1 MSPQIGHD
9 RPSRRLH
16 AIAGN
21 PWNLYRFSA
30 GVGPDNH
37 IARTCPWGAMK
48 RLSIYAL
55 TMATALA
62 TAAPALAAD
71 PSADSSPA
79 ASYIVQFTP
88 GSDRAAEVSQA
99 RALGMKV
106 NAEYRY
112 AISGMSVEANAGQ
125 LRALQ
130 ANPNVQLIEKDA
142 IATTMADQSG
152 ATWGLDRIDQR
163 DLPLNGVY
171 SYSQTAA
178 NVTAYV
184 VDTGILASHQ
194 QFGGRV
200 RSGFDAVTTGGS
212 ATDCDGHGT
221 HVAGTIGSATYGV
234 AKSVTLVPVRVLGCT
249 GSGTT
254 TDILE
259 GIDYVIA
266 DHAAGTPAVAN
277 FSLGYQGIVSTVD
290 DAMARL
296 VADGVTVVIAAGNS
310 NVDACGVTPARTP
323 TAITVGS
330 TTSTDARSSFSNFGT
345 CLDIF
350 APGSSITSTWYTST
364 SAINTISGTS
374 MASPHVAGAAALYLA
389 ANPTASPATVTS
401 ALTANATANKV
412 TSAGTGSANRLLFV
426 GTVATPAAPT
436 ITSLAPATAT
446 PGTVVSLTGANLT
459 GATRVA
465 FGATNATYTIT
476 SDTTA
481 SVTVPSVAAGAYQ
494 VTVTT
499 SGGTSAGAAFTV
511 ESAPVVPAPAAPT
524 GLSTVSVSRGGASV
538 KWTGVSGATSYQ
550 VRLGTGTWVAANGV
564 TAHTFSGLRK
574 NTNYTW
580 YVRALNGTVAGASS
594 VAGTFKTLR

>member
-1 MSPQIGHD
+1 
-9 RPSRRLH
+9 
-16 AIAGN
+16 
-21 PWNLYRFSA
+21 
-30 GVGPDNH
+30 
-37 IARTCPWGAMK
+37 MK

-163 DLPLNGVY
+163 ALPLNGVY

-364 SAINTISGTS
+364 TATNTISGTS

-389 ANPTASPATVTS
+389 SNPTASPATVTS
-401 ALTANATANKV
+401 ALTTGATANKV
-412 TSAGTGSANRLLFV
+412 TTAGTGSPNRLLFV
-426 GTVATPAAPT
+426 GATTPPPPVVAPT
-436 ITSLAPATAT
+436 IGSFSPGSGYRGSAVTVTGTDLAGATAT
-446 PGTVVSLTGANLT
+446 VNGVAATVTASSATSLTLTVPSTATTGRIVITNSAGSATSASDFTVLVAIPPVAPTNVSGTSPSNGRATVRWALSSNNGGSAITSQTVVAYRISGTPQRTTFTVSATATTVTLSLTRRAQYQF
-459 GATRVA
+459 AVI
-465 FGATNATYTIT
+465 ATNAAG
-476 SDTTA
+476 SSA
-481 SVTVPSVAAGAYQ
+481 ESVRSG
-494 VTVTT
+494 TVTI
-499 SGGTSAGAAFTV
+499 
-511 ESAPVVPAPAAPT
+511 
-524 GLSTVSVSRGGASV
+524 R
-538 KWTGVSGATSYQ
+538 
-550 VRLGTGTWVAANGV
+550 
-564 TAHTFSGLRK
+564 
-574 NTNYTW
+574 
-580 YVRALNGTVAGASS
+580 
-594 VAGTFKTLR
+594 